1 MKLSK
6 KLNDLIKVAIEDG
19 ELDDK
24 ERAVLFERAKS
35 EGVNTDEFDI
45 YINSRLNRKIKEQEE
60 KVQMEE
66 AKEKKGKSSD
76 WPMVVFFLMWFSV
89 LPLLYVF
96 ANIGEWIDNYK
107 VEKYETQFHEALN
120 SEDFVNAYNALDRV
134 KGLDGWRY
142 KSKYE
147 DLRDEIVRKE
157 ITYLVSLGDEQSS
170 KRIIYLLAQYYDSE
184 SDCKELKKDLYEL
197 AKKVGNEYAMS
208 VLEVKEEE
216 NE

>member
-6 KLNDLIKVAIEDG
+6 KLQDIIKVAIEDG
-19 ELDDK
+19 ELDEK
-24 ERAVLFERAKS
+24 EKTVLFERAQS
-35 EGVNTDEFDI
+35 EGISPDEFEI
-45 YINSRLNRKIKEQEE
+45 YLNSRLNRKKREQEE
-60 KVQMEE
+60 KVVKIDVKKQ
-66 AKEKKGKSSD
+66 KEKSSD
-76 WPMVVFFLMWFSV
+76 WPMVIFFLGWFSI
-89 LPLLYVF
+89 LPILYVIE
-96 ANIGEWIDNYK
+96 NIGNWIDDYK

-134 KGLDGWRY
+134 KGLDGW
-142 KSKYE
+142 KYE

>member
-6 KLNDLIKVAIEDG
+6 KLQDIIKVAIEDG
-19 ELDDK
+19 ELDEK
-24 ERAVLFERAKS
+24 EKTVLFERAQS
-35 EGVNTDEFDI
+35 EGISPDEFEI
-45 YINSRLNRKIKEQEE
+45 YLNSRLNRKKSEQEE
-60 KVQMEE
+60 KVIKIDVKKQ
-66 AKEKKGKSSD
+66 KEKSSD
-76 WPMVVFFLMWFSV
+76 WPMVIFFLGWFSI
-89 LPLLYVF
+89 LPILYVIE
-96 ANIGEWIDNYK
+96 NIGNWIDDYK

-134 KGLDGWRY
+134 KGLDGW
-142 KSKYE
+142 KYE

>member
-6 KLNDLIKVAIEDG
+6 KLQDIIKVAIEDG
-19 ELDDK
+19 ELDEK
-24 ERAVLFERAKS
+24 EKTVLFERAQS
-35 EGVNTDEFDI
+35 EGISPDEFEI
-45 YINSRLNRKIKEQEE
+45 YLNSRLNRKKREQEE
-60 KVQMEE
+60 KVIKIDVKKQ
-66 AKEKKGKSSD
+66 KEKSSD
-76 WPMVVFFLMWFSV
+76 WPMVIFFLGWFSI
-89 LPLLYVF
+89 LPILYVIE
-96 ANIGEWIDNYK
+96 NIGNWIDDYK

-134 KGLDGWRY
+134 KGLDGW
-142 KSKYE
+142 KYE

>member
-6 KLNDLIKVAIEDG
+6 KLQDIIKVAIEDG
-19 ELDDK
+19 ELDEK
-24 ERAVLFERAKS
+24 EKTVLFERAQS
-35 EGVNTDEFDI
+35 EGISPDEFEI
-45 YINSRLNRKIKEQEE
+45 YLNSRLNRKKREQEE
-60 KVQMEE
+60 KVV
-66 AKEKKGKSSD
+66 KIDEKKQKEKSSD
-76 WPMVVFFLMWFSV
+76 WPMVIFFLGWFSI
-89 LPLLYVF
+89 LPILYVIE
-96 ANIGEWIDNYK
+96 NIGNWIDDYK

-134 KGLDGWRY
+134 KGLDGW
-142 KSKYE
+142 KYE

>member
-6 KLNDLIKVAIEDG
+6 KLQDIIKVAIEDG
-19 ELDDK
+19 ELDEK
-24 ERAVLFERAKS
+24 EKTVLFERAQS
-35 EGVNTDEFDI
+35 EGISPDEFEI
-45 YINSRLNRKIKEQEE
+45 YLNSRLNRKKREQEE
-60 KVQMEE
+60 KVVKIDVKKQ
-66 AKEKKGKSSD
+66 KEKSSD
-76 WPMVVFFLMWFSV
+76 WPMVIFFLGWFSI
-89 LPLLYVF
+89 LPILYVIE
-96 ANIGEWIDNYK
+96 NIGNWIDDYK

-120 SEDFVNAYNALDRV
+120 SEDYVNAYNALDRV
-134 KGLDGWRY
+134 KGLDGW
-142 KSKYE
+142 KYE